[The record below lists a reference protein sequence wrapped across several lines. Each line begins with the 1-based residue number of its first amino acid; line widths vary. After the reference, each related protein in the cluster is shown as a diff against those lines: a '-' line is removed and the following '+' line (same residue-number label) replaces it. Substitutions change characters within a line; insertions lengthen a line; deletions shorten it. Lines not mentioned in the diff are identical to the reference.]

1 MEGIIDK
8 ENERV
13 RRFFALLD
21 DMEKKVEGKRKPKQV
36 WIHYPLWVC
45 ERNVVVKEKTPFHT
59 WMRQCRKSGNKKC
72 GFSIRVN
79 AMITDFFLFLYHQ
92 VGYLQVN
99 NLSNL

>member
-1 MEGIIDK
+1 
-8 ENERV
+8 
-13 RRFFALLD
+13 
-21 DMEKKVEGKRKPKQV
+21 
-36 WIHYPLWVC
+36 
-45 ERNVVVKEKTPFHT
+45 VVKEKTPFHT